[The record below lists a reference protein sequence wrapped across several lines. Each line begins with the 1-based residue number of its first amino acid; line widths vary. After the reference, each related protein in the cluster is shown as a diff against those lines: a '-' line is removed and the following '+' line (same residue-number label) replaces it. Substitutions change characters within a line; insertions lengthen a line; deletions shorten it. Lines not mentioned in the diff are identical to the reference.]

1 MDIDRNQWV
10 EVWMRFRSGDRDAF
24 GEIYE
29 EFVDVLF
36 AYGRKITCDRELVK
50 DAVQDIFLNLYKY
63 NPQLHQPEFLEFYL
77 FRSLRNEIIHKIKK
91 NKQESSL
98 TDDGMFLFDLKFNAE
113 QDTFDKESD
122 ELRVK
127 ALKEILQTVDTQKR
141 ELLFLKF
148 STGLS
153 YIQIG
158 QILNINPDTAK
169 KQVYR
174 TLDQLRDRF
183 GKQLLELLMIWCK
196 E

>member
-1 MDIDRNQWV
+1 VDKKRSQWV
-10 EVWMRFRSGDRDAF
+10 DIWMRFRSGDREAF
-24 GEIYE
+24 SEIYE
-29 EFVDVLF
+29 TFVDVLF
-36 AYGRKITCDRELVK
+36 AYGRKMTSDRELVK
-50 DAVQDIFLNLYKY
+50 DSIQDLFLNLYKF
-63 NPQLHQPEFLEFYL
+63 NPHLHQPEYLEFYL

-91 NKQESSL
+91 SKQELSL
-98 TDDGMFLFDLKFNAE
+98 TDDGMFLFDLKFNVE
-113 QDTFDKESD
+113 QDALDGDSE

-127 ALKEILQTVDTQKR
+127 ALKEILQSIDTQKR

-153 YIQIG
+153 YIEIG
-158 QILNINPDTAK
+158 QLLGINPDTAK

>member
-1 MDIDRNQWV
+1 
-10 EVWMRFRSGDRDAF
+10 
-24 GEIYE
+24 
-29 EFVDVLF
+29 
-36 AYGRKITCDRELVK
+36 LVK

-113 QDTFDKESD
+113 QDSFDKESD